1 MSATRALVFSGIVYL
16 ALLGESAIAVLL
28 RAVRPIFAPPEL
40 ALYAVVYFG
49 LCGRGGPVG
58 LTLSALAIG
67 YLRDLLVG
75 APRGVEALCFALV
88 ALLAR
93 ALHGR
98 VFLDRYGQLAVVC
111 FGFALV
117 HAGLVLLFASGEA
130 PLGAALRALPPVLA
144 TALLAGPITLR
155 SFRSVDQR
163 VAPEARSLRLDGDRG
178 GAWR

>member
-1 MSATRALVFSGIVYL
+1 MSATRALVFAGLAYL
-16 ALLGESAIAVLL
+16 ALLGESALAVVL
-28 RAVRPIFAPPEL
+28 RAARPIFAAPEL
-40 ALYAVVYFG
+40 GLYVVVYLG
-49 LCGRGGPVG
+49 LCGRGGPIG

-98 VFLDRYGQLAVVC
+98 VFLDRFGQLAVVC
-111 FGFALV
+111 AGFAIA
-117 HAGLVLLFASGEA
+117 HTGLVLLLASGEA
-130 PLGAALRALPPVLA
+130 PLAAQLRALPP
-144 TALLAGPITLR
+144 LLASALVFGPITLR
-155 SFRSVDQR
+155 ALRRVDQR
-163 VAPEARSLRLDGDRG
+163 VAPEARSLRLDGDLG